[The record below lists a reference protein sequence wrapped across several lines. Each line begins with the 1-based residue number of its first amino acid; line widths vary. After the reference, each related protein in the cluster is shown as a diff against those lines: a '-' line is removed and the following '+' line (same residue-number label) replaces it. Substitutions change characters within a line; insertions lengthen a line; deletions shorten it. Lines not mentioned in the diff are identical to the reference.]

1 MVGSQWIMNKNFH
14 EDENG
19 FLVITSSDTSS
30 TKRHVPLE
38 CPICGFLMRD
48 NTDVVSFHRWNCCD
62 YCYDMWVDT
71 DPQGWKSGKR
81 PSLEEKLRIRKKRL
95 TLPSYGVR

>member
-1 MVGSQWIMNKNFH
+1 MNKNFH

-48 NTDVVSFHRWNCCD
+48 NTDDETQETTDESQINHKYKQSYDFKTIFPVKLTRWL
-62 YCYDMWVDT
+62 
-71 DPQGWKSGKR
+71 KF
-81 PSLEEKLRIRKKRL
+81 
-95 TLPSYGVR
+95 